1 MLTESSSSPIS
12 IRVFCAQKLTHCNL
26 LSRFVFLKQKISSS
40 SEVSMAKMAATSA
53 TKFMVLAVLVAILML
68 LMSTEVATAVV
79 DNAVPQLKLG
89 LYKMAFFEPLLF
101 HLPQM
106 FHLFAHF
113 YQNYTTLAK
122 PFCAFLKQQT
132 VFKI

>member
-1 MLTESSSSPIS
+1 
-12 IRVFCAQKLTHCNL
+12 
-26 LSRFVFLKQKISSS
+26 
-40 SEVSMAKMAATSA
+40 MAATSA

-68 LMSTEVATAVV
+68 LMSTEVAAAVV
-79 DNAVPQLKLG
+79 DNAVPQLNLG

-106 FHLFAHF
+106 FHLFVHF
-113 YQNYTTLAK
+113 YQNYTTLNLSVH
-122 PFCAFLKQQT
+122 FLNCMQCVCQT